1 MTLVVAGGHTVSF
14 VYNETLNVNLYL
26 TKNKWNQHTDLKD
39 ILQGEATY
47 IEKIRS
53 LSLYTWVY

>member
-26 TKNKWNQHTDLKD
+26 TKNKWNPHTDLKD

-47 IEKIRS
+47 IENIRS
-53 LSLYTWVY
+53 LYT